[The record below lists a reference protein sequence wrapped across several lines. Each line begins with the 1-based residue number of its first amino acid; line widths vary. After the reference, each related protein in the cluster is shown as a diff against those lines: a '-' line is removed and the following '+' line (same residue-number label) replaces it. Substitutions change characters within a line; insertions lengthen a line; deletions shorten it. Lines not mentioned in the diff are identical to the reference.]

1 MKIKAKINIIML
13 CVLYFMSFL
22 SYALPY
28 GYMQTFL
35 AYVGYDV
42 LERGMIL
49 SGCALVA
56 IVLQFF
62 VGYLCDKFKTDKW
75 FYNILIAL
83 FALSSYIMYAISE
96 KNFFVHLIFISL
108 LGGLERSCEAVQ
120 DAWCLETDEDCKDN
134 YGAIRAFGAIGWMIG
149 SPIAAWI
156 IETKGYPSIG
166 LVFALLCVVNIV
178 ITFFM
183 KDATK
188 VEKKEGKIS
197 FADIKKLLMNRRFIL
212 VTAMFLIVN
221 IIAMADSYTV
231 VDKMLALHASEST
244 IGARWS
250 IQAFMELPLFFA
262 GAWLLKKF
270 DDYKLMVFGTI
281 MYVLRFV
288 LYALV
293 QTPEWMIVVSLL
305 QGITFPLIMITSKT
319 LVDNATPIELRASGQ
334 TIASS
339 IYIGVSMLIAPTLAG
354 VLASMVGLDLTL
366 AIFGLSGL
374 LVLVLGKF
382 YKKAQE

>member
-1 MKIKAKINIIML
+1 MKINKNMGML
-13 CVLYFMSFL
+13 FILYFMSFL
-22 SYALPY
+22 AYALPY

-62 VGYLCDKFKTDKW
+62 VGYLCDKFKTDKL
-75 FYNILIAL
+75 FYNVLIAL
-83 FALSSYIMYAISE
+83 FALSSYVMYSITE
-96 KNFFVHLIFISL
+96 KNFFIHLIFISL

-120 DAWCLETDEDCKDN
+120 DAWCLETDEHCKNN

-156 IETKGYPSIG
+156 IENKGYEMIG
-166 LVFALLCVVNIV
+166 VVFAGLCVINVI

-197 FADIKKLLMNRRFIL
+197 FEDVKKLLLNKRFLL

-221 IIAMADSYTV
+221 IIAMADNYTV
-231 VDKMLALHASEST
+231 VDKMLALGASESL

-262 GAWLLKKF
+262 GGWLLKKF
-270 DDYKLMVFGTI
+270 GDYKLMIFGTI
-281 MYVLRFV
+281 MYVIRFI

-293 QTPEWMIVVSLL
+293 QTPQLMIVVSLL
-305 QGITFPLIMITSKT
+305 QAVTFPLIMITSKT
-319 LVDNATPIELRASGQ
+319 LVDGATPVELRASGQ

-339 IYIGVSMLIAPTLAG
+339 IYIGVSLLIAPTLAG
-354 VLASMVGLDLTL
+354 MVASFVGLDMTL
-366 AIFGLSGL
+366 AVFGLCGL
-374 LVLVLGKF
+374 LVLVLGSM
-382 YKKAQE
+382 YKKI

>member
-1 MKIKAKINIIML
+1 MKVKLNKNMIML
-13 CVLYFMSFL
+13 FVLYFMSFL
-22 SYALPY
+22 AYALPY

-49 SGCALVA
+49 SGCAIVT

-62 VGYLCDKFKTDKW
+62 VGYLCDKFKTDKV
-75 FYNILIAL
+75 FYNVFLVL
-83 FALSSYIMYAISE
+83 FAISSYIMYSVTE
-96 KNFFVHLIFISL
+96 KSFFVHLIFISL

-120 DAWCLETDEDCKDN
+120 DAWCLETDEDCKNN

-166 LVFALLCVVNIV
+166 LVFAVLCVINIG

-197 FADIKKLLMNRRFIL
+197 FDDVKKLLTNRQFIL
-212 VTAMFLIVN
+212 VTLMFLIIN
-221 IIAMADSYTV
+221 IIAMADNYTV
-231 VDKMLALHASEST
+231 VDKMLALNASEST

-262 GAWLLKKF
+262 GSWLLKRF
-270 DDYKLMVFGTI
+270 GDYKLMIFGTI
-281 MYVLRFV
+281 MYVIRFV
-288 LYALV
+288 LYAFV
-293 QTPEWMIVVSLL
+293 QTPELMIVVSLL
-305 QGITFPLIMITSKT
+305 QGVTFPLIMITSKT
-319 LVDNATPIELRASGQ
+319 LVDSATPIELRASGQ
-334 TIASS
+334 TMSSS
-339 IYIGVSMLIAPTLAG
+339 IYSGVSLLIAPTLAG
-354 VLASMVGLDLTL
+354 ILASWVGLDITL

-374 LVLVLGKF
+374 LVLVLGAM
-382 YKKAQE
+382 YKKI